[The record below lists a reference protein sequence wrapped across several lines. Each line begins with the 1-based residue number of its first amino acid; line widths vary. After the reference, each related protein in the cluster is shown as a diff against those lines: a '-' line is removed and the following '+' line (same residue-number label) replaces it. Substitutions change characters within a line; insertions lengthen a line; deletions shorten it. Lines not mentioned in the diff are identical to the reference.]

1 MLFLQ
6 VACTLLMMLFF
17 MCLLHDLMYHVPC
30 ACYPG
35 NSFPRQNFKNVFL
48 KLATLVK
55 KINISFFSLLV
66 A

>member
-55 KINISFFSLLV
+55 
-66 A
+66 